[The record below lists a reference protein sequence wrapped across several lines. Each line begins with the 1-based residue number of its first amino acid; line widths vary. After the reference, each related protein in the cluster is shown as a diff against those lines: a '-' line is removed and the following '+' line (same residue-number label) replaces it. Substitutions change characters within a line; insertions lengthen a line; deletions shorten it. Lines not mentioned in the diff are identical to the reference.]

1 MMRNILLLLLT
12 PFYTA
17 CAAQNKTYSSRLEYS
32 LKGAVKEV
40 NTYGCVASNDNIPKD
55 TTGFLSKF
63 TMTFDEPGNAL
74 ETNNIYSPLTPGGIT
89 PKSLTIYSG
98 TGKNMSYKLLTALEA
113 GKEKEGDYQYVWQNE
128 YAYKIINKADTTSW
142 QLITLDK
149 DFRMIKMVTES
160 DSFKAV
166 DVRETIYKN
175 GRIAKV
181 ITRSTDVSNGRENSY
196 LSIWVVKEYDKHDNP
211 SLLYIYDHADEQEL
225 KAVVFKRYQ
234 YY

>member
-1 MMRNILLLLLT
+1 MRTILLLALL
-12 PFYTA
+12 PLFTA
-17 CAAQNKTYSSRLEYS
+17 CAAQSKTYSSRLEYG

-55 TTGFLSKF
+55 TSGFLSKF

-74 ETNNIYSPLTPGGIT
+74 KTNNVYSPITPDGIT
-89 PKSLTIYSG
+89 PKSQTIYSG
-98 TGKNMSYKLLTALEA
+98 TGKNMSYKLLTALEE

-128 YAYKIINKADTTSW
+128 YAYKIINKADTASW

-160 DSFKAV
+160 PSFTAV

-175 GRIAKV
+175 GKIAKV
-181 ITRSTDVSNGRENSY
+181 ITRSTDKADGATNSSI
-196 LSIWVVKEYDKHDNP
+196 SIWVVKEYDKHDNP
-211 SLLYIYDHADEQEL
+211 SVLYIYNNADEQEL
-225 KAVVFKRYQ
+225 SAVVFRRYH

>member
-1 MMRNILLLLLT
+1 MMRNVLLLLLM

-17 CAAQNKTYSSRLEYS
+17 CTAQTKTYSSRLEYS

-74 ETNNIYSPLTPGGIT
+74 VTNNVYNPIKPGGFT
-89 PKSLTIYSG
+89 PKSRTLYSG
-98 TGKNMSYKLLTALEA
+98 TGKNMSYKLLTALEE
-113 GKEKEGDYQYVWQNE
+113 GEEKEGDYQYVWLGE
-128 YAYKIINKADTTSW
+128 YSYKIINKADTTSW

-149 DFRMIKMVTES
+149 DFRIIKMVTES
-160 DSFKAV
+160 NSFKAV

-181 ITRSTDVSNGRENSY
+181 ITRSTDLLDGQEHNSVSV
-196 LSIWVVKEYDKHDNP
+196 WVVKEYDKHDNP
-211 SLLYIYDHADEQEL
+211 SVLYIYNNADEEEL
-225 KAVVFKRYQ
+225 KTVVFKMYE

>member
-1 MMRNILLLLLT
+1 
-12 PFYTA
+12 
-17 CAAQNKTYSSRLEYS
+17 
-32 LKGAVKEV
+32 
-40 NTYGCVASNDNIPKD
+40 
-55 TTGFLSKF
+55 
-63 TMTFDEPGNAL
+63 
-74 ETNNIYSPLTPGGIT
+74 
-89 PKSLTIYSG
+89 
-98 TGKNMSYKLLTALEA
+98 
-113 GKEKEGDYQYVWQNE
+113 
-128 YAYKIINKADTTSW
+128 
-142 QLITLDK
+142 
-149 DFRMIKMVTES
+149 MIKMVTES